1 MFTRP
6 TPADSQM
13 LDFQID
19 GLNLKEEVEAAMT
32 DFFRQSD
39 VDPHRARAP
48 AILAAHPEVRSLI
61 RRDSSTAW
69 IALAIVVAQTAVAVG
84 LGRYFSG
91 NWLLATAA
99 AALIGAFAN
108 HALYVVIHDATHGV
122 VFRAAWGNRLV
133 LLLAD
138 LPNVLPGA
146 MAFRSYHLLHHS
158 GRSQYHADPD
168 IPNEWEAR
176 IVKNIWWRKILW
188 LFLFPFLQVTR
199 VGRVPAVPLL
209 DGWSL
214 ANYCVNLAYAAAIWA
229 LAGWT
234 GLIYLFGS
242 FFFATGLHPL
252 GIRWISEH
260 YVLSPGHD
268 TNSYYGPINKV
279 ALNIGYHNE
288 HHDFPRVPWSRL
300 PDLKRMA
307 PEFYDDLP
315 AHHSWLKLFYDFLFD
330 GRYWLY
336 SRVVRPDAR
345 PTP

>member
-122 VFRAAWGNRLV
+122 VFRAAWGNRMV
-133 LLLAD
+133 LMLAD

-199 VGRVPAVPLL
+199 VGRVPAVP
-209 DGWSL
+209 
-214 ANYCVNLAYAAAIWA
+214 
-229 LAGWT
+229 
-234 GLIYLFGS
+234 
-242 FFFATGLHPL
+242 
-252 GIRWISEH
+252 
-260 YVLSPGHD
+260 
-268 TNSYYGPINKV
+268 
-279 ALNIGYHNE
+279 
-288 HHDFPRVPWSRL
+288 
-300 PDLKRMA
+300 
-307 PEFYDDLP
+307 
-315 AHHSWLKLFYDFLFD
+315 
-330 GRYWLY
+330 
-336 SRVVRPDAR
+336 
-345 PTP
+345 